1 MRHFRQ
7 FSTTVYQ
14 TRAEEKQHHLYQ
26 VFVMLVLLSLVI
38 SYLSSGT
45 STLNTRQSLVEMQS
59 KSKSVHIIKVIEG
72 SLDNQNCRK
81 R

>member
-1 MRHFRQ
+1 MRHFRR

-26 VFVMLVLLSLVI
+26 VYVMLVLLSLVI

-45 STLNTRQSLVEMQS
+45 STLNTRQSLVDAISNLEQIRKGSFVIKIAVVEM
-59 KSKSVHIIKVIEG
+59 
-72 SLDNQNCRK
+72 N
-81 R
+81 